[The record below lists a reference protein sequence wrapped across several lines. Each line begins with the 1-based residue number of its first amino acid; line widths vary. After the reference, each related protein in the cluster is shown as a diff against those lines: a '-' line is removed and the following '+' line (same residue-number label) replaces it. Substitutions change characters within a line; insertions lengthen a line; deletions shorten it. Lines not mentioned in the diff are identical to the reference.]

1 MNRVDNSAFF
11 ADFNSLANLKTQA
24 QKDPD
29 AALEKVAQEFE
40 AIFINMLFKN
50 MRSANETIGGGLFD
64 SSQTKQYTEMMDS
77 QLAQSLAGSGGI
89 GLANAL
95 VRQFQGQG
103 VGASQSDDKGSES
116 DFLAKLSTLDAQQVQ
131 AVAKRAAQELA
142 SVSLNTSSAD
152 DLVAS
157 VAAPDKTVSAKDIAF
172 SDPDSFVASLW
183 PHAQKVGEKLGVDPK
198 AILAQAALETGWG
211 KYPMARHD
219 GTPSYNLFGI
229 KADHRW
235 SGDKAVVST
244 LEFRAGIPKQEKAA
258 FRAYESFEQSF
269 DDYAN
274 FLLSGDRYKNA
285 LRVGGDAAS
294 FAASLQQSGYATD
307 PKYAE
312 KISNILS
319 SPWFKSL

>member
-1 MNRVDNSAFF
+1 MSRIDNNTFF

-29 AALEKVAQEFE
+29 AALRKVAQEFE

-50 MRSANETIGGGLFD
+50 MRSANETIDSGLFD

-77 QLAQSLAGSGGI
+77 QMAQSLAGSGGI
-89 GLANAL
+89 GLADAL
-95 VRQFQGQG
+95 VRQFQG
-103 VGASQSDDKGSES
+103 KGSGATRADSEDGEA
-116 DFLAKLSTLDAQQVQ
+116 DFLTRLSTLDTSHIQ

-142 SVSLNTSSAD
+142 GNVTLDPDKSSP
-152 DLVAS
+152 S
-157 VAAPDKTVSAKDIAF
+157 VAIDDVVF
-172 SDPDSFVASLW
+172 SSPDSFVASLW
-183 PHAQKVGEKLGVDPK
+183 PHAKKAGEQLGVDPK

-211 KYPMARHD
+211 KYPMAKDD
-219 GTPSYNLFGI
+219 GSPSYNMFGI

-235 SGDKAVVST
+235 PGERALVST
-244 LEFRAGIPKQEKAA
+244 LEFRSGIPKQEKAA
-258 FRAYESFEQSF
+258 FRAYGSFAESFE
-269 DDYAN
+269 DYAR
-274 FLLSGDRYKNA
+274 FLQTGDRYKNA
-285 LRVGGDAAS
+285 LQVGGDAAN

-319 SPWFKSL
+319 SKWFESL